1 MPSTPAALVGWTQR
15 PSRSR
20 RAGSAFT
27 VGLLTV
33 TPAAMGPQAGGIV
46 AGLAGWP
53 VSVGAFQGEAGPVG
67 DRLGADEP
75 KAAVLGLQVLD
86 GAVAEGGYLFG
97 IVWSLPRLGWDRLA
111 GGLGAQ
117 VVGRVAVVGVL
128 VALPAGRE
136 REAGLVD
143 ADMVGGVG

>member
-1 MPSTPAALVGWTQR
+1 VQGVVAEQERGRPDAQYAGGTGGLDPAAFPEQARQLSVHG
-15 PSRSR
+15 
-20 RAGSAFT
+20 RAPDGHP
-27 VGLLTV
+27 GLDG
-33 TPAAMGPQAGGIV
+33 AAGGGIV

-86 GAVAEGGYLFG
+86 GAVADGGYLFG

-111 GGLGAQ
+111 GGLGAP
-117 VVGRVAVVGVL
+117 R
-128 VALPAGRE
+128 
-136 REAGLVD
+136 
-143 ADMVGGVG
+143 